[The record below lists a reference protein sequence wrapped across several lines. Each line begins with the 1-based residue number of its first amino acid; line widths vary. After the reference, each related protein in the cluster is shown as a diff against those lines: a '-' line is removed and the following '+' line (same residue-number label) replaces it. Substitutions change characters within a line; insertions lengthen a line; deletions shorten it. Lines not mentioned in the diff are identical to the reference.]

1 MGKKNNAYLPNV
13 EWMIQAGI
21 DPKTKLPI
29 KFGLSDP
36 TKLKENI
43 KKQLRIIDE
52 QDAVNRGKWYNIPT
66 NITTQDLERMLYYK
80 FKLCLFYCKPLK
92 QFYILPFTLSA
103 PDGNGLDAY
112 GRYEYIKPICYNG
125 GSTEDAKEAGK
136 GTTPLQEYFS
146 KLHLKVRYSP
156 ITPEEIAEMSET
168 EKEDLFYNSAV
179 ILTDYTP
186 QYSVMD
192 GIPRYMLQDSLLD
205 VMSECIPF
213 MRTSLLLNTGIT
225 GVRVQDGDQSQEVTD
240 ASLSMQRSALTG
252 LPWIPLIGPM
262 EMQELTGNKGGQ
274 AAQEYLL
281 AMQGLENL
289 RLSTYGIDNGG
300 LFEKKA
306 HELQS
311 EADINGG
318 PVGLVMQDCVM
329 IRQKFSTIANSIWD
343 LGLWYEPSETITKT
357 DANGDGVMYDREDG
371 NNSGVENTMGGSE
384 NESD

>member
-52 QDAVNRGKWYNIPT
+52 QDAVNRGKWYNLPLDLSS
-66 NITTQDLERMLYYK
+66 QDVERMLYYK
-80 FKLCLFYCKPLK
+80 FKLCMFYCKPLK

-146 KLHLKVRYSP
+146 NLHLKVIYSP
-156 ITPEEIAEMSET
+156 VLP
-168 EKEDLFYNSAV
+168 EDLTEDMLYNSAV

-240 ASLSMQRSALTG
+240 ASLSMQRSALCG

-262 EMQELTGNKGGQ
+262 EMQELTSNKGGQ

-318 PVGLVMQDCVM
+318 PVGLVMQDCTT
-329 IRQKFSTIANSIWD
+329 IRQKFATIVNSIWGV
-343 LGLWYEPSETITKT
+343 GLWYEPSETITKT

-371 NNSGVENTMGGSE
+371 NNSGVTNMGGND
-384 NESD
+384 NESNQV